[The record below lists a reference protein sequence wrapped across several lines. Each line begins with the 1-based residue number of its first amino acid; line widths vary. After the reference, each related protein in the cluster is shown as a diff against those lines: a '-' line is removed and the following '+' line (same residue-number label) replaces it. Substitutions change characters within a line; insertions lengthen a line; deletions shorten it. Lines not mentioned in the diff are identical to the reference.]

1 MLLKLPTAPTRL
13 LATTLAIAATLA
25 ACRND
30 PAPVSPAAQV
40 VATPQRSSAA
50 AGGPIE
56 VEYTITKRAGGPN
69 IPADAWLFVHMVD
82 ASGTLLWT
90 DDHQPAAPSA
100 GAGDVSVV
108 YRRTMFVPRTTPT
121 GRMRIEAG
129 LFSRDDGARIPT
141 ATGNPATAS
150 FDVEPDS
157 DALFVVFGDGW
168 HAAER
173 VPQQQANE
181 WRWSKGDAR
190 LSFRH
195 PRRDAQLTMEVDQPV
210 NAVGVQTVELRAGSD
225 LLATLTVEPGV
236 RRIHT
241 ISLPDTRMGSGP
253 MVELSLHVQPTFVP
267 AHMPNLTS
275 SDTREL
281 GVRVFNVHVG
291 AGRRAP

>member
-1 MLLKLPTAPTRL
+1 MLRRV
-13 LATTLAIAATLA
+13 LATTFAIAAALA

-30 PAPVSPAAQV
+30 PAPASPAAQV
-40 VATPQRSSAA
+40 VATPQGTGVG
-50 AGGPIE
+50 AGGPID
-56 VEYTITKRAGGPN
+56 VEYTITRLAGGPT
-69 IPADAWLFVHMVD
+69 IPADAWVFVHVLD

-90 DDHQPAAPSA
+90 DDHQPAALSA
-100 GAGDVSVV
+100 GSSDAPVV
-108 YRRTMFVPRTTPT
+108 YRRAMFVPRTTPT
-121 GRMRIEAG
+121 GRVRIEAG
-129 LFSRDDGARIPT
+129 LFSRADGARIPT
-141 ATGNPATAS
+141 APGNPATGG
-150 FDVEPDS
+150 FDVGPDP

-168 HAAER
+168 HAAEH

-195 PRRDAQLTMEVDQPV
+195 PKRDAALAIEVDQPV

-241 ISLPDTRMGSGP
+241 VSLPNTRMGSGP

-267 AHMPNLTS
+267 ANLPNLTS

-281 GVRVFNVHVG
+281 GVRVFNVYVG
-291 AGRRAP
+291 VP

>member
-1 MLLKLPTAPTRL
+1 MLVTARIRL
-13 LATTLAIAATLA
+13 LAMTVAIAAALT

-30 PAPVSPAAQV
+30 PTPASPAAQV
-40 VATPQRSSAA
+40 AATPQRTAVG

-56 VEYTITKRAGGPN
+56 VEYRVTKLAGGST
-69 IPADAWLFVHMVD
+69 IPSDAWVFVHMLD

-90 DDHQPAAPSA
+90 DDHQLAPLSA
-100 GAGDVSVV
+100 GSGDTPIV
-108 YRRTMFVPRTTPT
+108 YRRTMFVPRATPT
-121 GRMRIEAG
+121 GRVRIEAG
-129 LFSRDDGARIPT
+129 LFSRADGARIPT
-141 ATGNPATAS
+141 APGNPATGS
-150 FDVEPDS
+150 FDVGPAS

-195 PRRDAQLTMEVDQPV
+195 PRRDAELTLEVDQPV
-210 NAVGVQTVELRAGSD
+210 NSVGVQAVELRAGSD
-225 LLATLTVEPGV
+225 LLATFNVEPGV

-241 ISLPDTRMGSGP
+241 VSLPDARMGSGP
-253 MVELSLHVQPTFVP
+253 MVEVNLHVQPTFVP

-291 AGRRAP
+291 AGLRAP